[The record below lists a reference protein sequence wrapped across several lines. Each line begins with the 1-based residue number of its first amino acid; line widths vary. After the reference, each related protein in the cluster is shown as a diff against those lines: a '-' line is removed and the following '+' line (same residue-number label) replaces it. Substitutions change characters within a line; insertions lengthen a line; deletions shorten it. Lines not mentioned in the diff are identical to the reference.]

1 MRVRLQKW
9 GNSLALRIP
18 KPFAGEADVSEGA
31 ELDLV
36 VSEGRL
42 VPTPVRR
49 RRPSLAQLLSRVTP
63 KNLHGEVDSGP
74 PAATPLVLR
83 LRAGCQPI
91 RARPA

>member
-1 MRVRLQKW
+1 MKVRVQKW

-18 KPFAGEADVSEGA
+18 KPFAGDADVREGT

-42 VPTPVRR
+42 VATPVRR
-49 RRPSLAQLLSRVTP
+49 RRASLRQLLSRVTP

-74 PAATPLVLR
+74 PVGREAL
-83 LRAGCQPI
+83 
-91 RARPA
+91 